1 MKRKALPLLLV
12 ALTSLPS
19 SATEWFTDSNA
30 LTQVH
35 KHILNDDLTLM
46 FESLVE
52 VWQSN
57 TSKIQEKHLNE
68 LFNQALNK
76 DCGKTLTKTTLPD
89 WISSVVIKRHMIQS
103 PGRDTFRLV
112 IDLESNENIQNI
124 SLDKWVDKTLSSDSE
139 MTKSPKVI
147 ESSGAYLYNKRY
159 NLSSPVQSGLY
170 RLSVKVEDGVTWST
184 WIIFGEVKLKQQV
197 RWASKDS
204 WRIDKKELLNPYC
217 PLPRL
222 EVGLYDY
229 VDEQYERVW
238 GKSYESDYPMQLKE
252 QDIPSD
258 RYVLAVSMAHARW
271 QGDITIEQTQTI
283 SKTYDI
289 SSEEELK

>member
-170 RLSVKVEDGVTWST
+170 RLSVKVEDGTTWST

>member
-1 MKRKALPLLLV
+1 MKRKALPLLLM
-12 ALTSLPS
+12 AMTSFPS
-19 SATEWFTDSNA
+19 SATEWFTGSNA

-46 FESLVE
+46 FDSLVE

-57 TSKIQEKHLNE
+57 TSKVREQHLNE

-76 DCGKTLTKTTLPD
+76 DCGKTLTKNTLPD

-112 IDLESNENIQNI
+112 IDLESTENIQNI
-124 SLDKWVDKTLSSDSE
+124 SLDKWVDKTLSSDSQ
-139 MTKSPKVI
+139 MTKSAKKV
-147 ESSGAYLYNKRY
+147 ENSDAYLYNKRY

-170 RLSVKVEDGVTWST
+170 RLSVKVEDGATWST
-184 WIIFGEVKLKQQV
+184 WVIFGEVKLKQQV

-229 VDEQYERVW
+229 VNERYERVW
-238 GKSYESDYPMQLKE
+238 GKSYESDYPMQLKGE
-252 QDIPSD
+252 DIPSD